1 MGLFKPKAP
10 KTPEGGVY
18 RVHFAGDD
26 RNPDGSYKQTPA
38 ALPINDAVERVAL
51 ELARLRAASGGGAGL
66 PSVASLQRCIE
77 DARRALND
85 ASKELELK
93 RRQFTGGVVS
103 MQDVSKAAR
112 AHEACHS
119 RLRTLYT
126 DLDKRKQA
134 DEAQAE
140 LSRIQSTLR

>member
-10 KTPEGGVY
+10 KTPEGGAY

-51 ELARLRAASGGGAGL
+51 ELARLRATSGGGAGL
-66 PSVASLQRCIE
+66 PRAASLQRCIE

-103 MQDVSKAAR
+103 MEDVSKAAR
-112 AHEACHS
+112 AHDACHS
-119 RLRTLYT
+119 RLRALYL
-126 DLDKRKQA
+126 DLDKRKKA
-134 DEAQAE
+134 DDAQAE
-140 LSRIQSTLR
+140 LARILGLLK